1 MTLLIREY
9 RDQDSGDMRRCM
21 IALQD
26 FERTIDPR
34 VLPGETIADAYCEQI
49 HAHCHFAAGR
59 VFVAEH
65 AGAVVGFVAVL
76 AHEPFTSLDDPP
88 GTYALIS
95 DLVVLEQYRNQ
106 GIGRRLL
113 ERAEEYARAA
123 GATEL
128 RIGVLT
134 QNDAARRLYLDAAF
148 VPHVEILIKRWRSMT
163 GLPAPRSWLV
173 LLPLE
178 LSA

>member
-1 MTLLIREY
+1 MT
-9 RDQDSGDMRRCM
+9 Q
-21 IALQD
+21 
-26 FERTIDPR
+26 
-34 VLPGETIADAYCEQI
+34 
-49 HAHCHFAAGR
+49 
-59 VFVAEH
+59 
-65 AGAVVGFVAVL
+65 
-76 AHEPFTSLDDPP
+76 
-88 GTYALIS
+88 
-95 DLVVLEQYRNQ
+95 
-106 GIGRRLL
+106 
-113 ERAEEYARAA
+113 RAEEYARAA

-134 QNDAARRLYLDAAF
+134 QNDAARRLYHDAAF